1 MNDPSAEFEIQT
13 VPAYEHIRTL
23 IDEATRMLLV
33 DGPVRIICERY
44 REKRSTSANA
54 LYWQWLTVM
63 AKHFSRKGQSF
74 TKDDMHDLMRHR
86 FLGYEAKTIGKTEI
100 QPQLKSTA
108 ELDTAQMCEYMTKID
123 AWCADH
129 GCLLPRPE
137 DNDYAEWQ
145 RAAA

>member
-1 MNDPSAEFEIQT
+1 MSEAIYEADTLE
-13 VPAYEHIRTL
+13 AYETMRPL
-23 IDEATRMLLV
+23 IDAATRMLLK
-33 DGPVRIICERY
+33 DGPVVITCDRH

-54 LYWQWLTVM
+54 LYWTWLTTL
-63 AKHFSRKGQSF
+63 AKHFSRKGNVF

-108 ELDTAQMCEYMTKID
+108 ELDTAQMLEFMQKID
-123 AWCADH
+123 SWALDH

-137 DNDYAEWQ
+137 DNEYENYA
-145 RAAA
+145 RASQ

>member
-1 MNDPSAEFEIQT
+1 MNDPSAEFEI
-13 VPAYEHIRTL
+13 ETL
-23 IDEATRMLLV
+23 DALPNTLDVLRGVLTMLIAN
-33 DGPVRIICERY
+33 GPLRISVSPLRD
-44 REKRSTSANA
+44 KRSNSANN
-54 LYWQWLTVM
+54 LYWKWLTVM
-63 AKHFSRKGQSF
+63 AQHFSRNGQSF